1 MEGQRNA
8 WQLPGYT
15 RIREI
20 GDDGRVV
27 LARRDA
33 DGAEVVLERLDAR
46 PGEEAAAGFRAD
58 AERLASAD
66 DPHLIRPR
74 ECVTGEAGAA
84 IVRDAAEGEPLR
96 RILGRAG
103 PLGPEAALVLLHD
116 ILRGLAAAHRAGVA
130 HRDLRPEH
138 VLVAADGTARLTGFG
153 VAHLARPAA
162 GPYRP
167 PGEEEPAGPAADLY
181 AAAVTFAESLSG
193 RPPRSGEDAA
203 AAERVPGPLRDLVR
217 YGTATRAGDGP
228 ESAEAFLDRLAQG
241 GGAGGGPGPR
251 GRGGAP
257 GRARGGPALRPSPEP
272 PAGRRPFGLAA
283 LSLLTPAAK
292 LAVVGAVSVLTVL
305 AILAVFAILGEPA
318 ETGSRAVPEVP
329 VAETGPMTESP
340 SSGSATP
347 GHSPDRAGRSETTRP
362 PEPARSR
369 TSAAGGERVRPG
381 DRPRTSRPAPSGSRT
396 PAPTRRPSRTP
407 TSSVTGSATPS
418 AAPTTRPT
426 SRPTSRPT
434 PRPTLPSEPPTEGP
448 GGGGT
453 PTSEPERP
461 PPAPEEPGGEPS
473 TS

>member
-228 ESAEAFLDRLAQG
+228 ESAEAFLDRLAEAAV
-241 GGAGGGPGPR
+241 AGYGPDWQER
-251 GRGGAP
+251 GRA
-257 GRARGGPALRPSPEP
+257 ALRPSPEP

-461 PPAPEEPGGEPS
+461 TPAPEEPGGEPS